1 MDVLGAS
8 LGPHKGA
15 TCLTVEPSLQALDL
29 SFFLLLLLL
38 GSMVHLK
45 IFLLGSNFPLHKVH

>member
-29 SFFLLLLLL
+29 SFFFALVIAWIH
-38 GSMVHLK
+38 GTFK
-45 IFLLGSNFPLHKVH
+45 NFFIGE